1 VKARIIDA
9 EHSVGKMLSDA
20 VFSES
25 GQRLFAK
32 GHRIEVNDV
41 LRLYSQGITEV
52 SIAELEEGEIDE
64 NEAVMRL
71 AGEIGS
77 GSIEARL
84 GGGGKLNLFATEPS
98 CVLVDDQL
106 LKQVNYLGSVAVATL
121 PNFSYVEAGGRIGA
135 VKSTPLAVDKSQLDP
150 VISILKEKGP
160 VLQAR
165 PIRTPSVGILYT
177 DPVSGEK
184 ARFQFENIMRRRLDR
199 MGIHSAYVLVSIE
212 EETAVARCLRQLLL
226 AKPSSILIASTT
238 APAGIEDV
246 VGRAMMRVGCRIE
259 RTLAP
264 VDPGALFL
272 LCYKDDVP
280 IVLAVGCYRSAK
292 PNVLDL
298 LLPPM
303 LARHRVSS
311 WDVARLGHGGLLA

>member
-1 VKARIIDA
+1 MKARIIDA
-9 EHSVGKMLSDA
+9 EHSVGRMLSDA

-25 GQRLFAK
+25 GHRLFAK

-41 LRLYSQGITEV
+41 LRLYSQGVTEV
-52 SIAELEEGEIDE
+52 SIAELEEGEVDE
-64 NEAVMRL
+64 NEAVMRV

-84 GGGGKLNLFATEPS
+84 GGGGKVNLFATEPS

-106 LKQVNYLGSVAVATL
+106 LKQVNYLGSVAVATV
-121 PNFSYVEAGGRIGA
+121 PNFSYAAAAARIGS

-150 VISILKEKGP
+150 VLSLLKEKGP
-160 VLQAR
+160 VLQVR
-165 PIRTPSVGILYT
+165 PIRTPTIGILYT

-184 ARFQFENIMRRRLDR
+184 ARYQFENIMRRRLER
-199 MGIHSAYVLVSIE
+199 MGIHSTYVLVSVE
-212 EETAVARCLRQLLL
+212 EETAVARCLQQLLL
-226 AKPSSILIASTT
+226 AKPSPILIASTT

-246 VGRAMMRVGCRIE
+246 VGRAMVRVGCRIE
-259 RTLAP
+259 RCLAP
-264 VDPGALFL
+264 VEPGTLFL
-272 LCYKDDVP
+272 LSYKDDIP
-280 IVLAVGCYRSAK
+280 IVQAVGCYRSAK

-311 WDVARLGHGGLLA
+311 WDVASLGHGGLLA

>member
-1 VKARIIDA
+1 LKARIIDA

-25 GQRLFAK
+25 GQKLFAK
-32 GHRIEVNDV
+32 GHRIEINDV
-41 LRLYSQGITEV
+41 PRLYSQGIAEV

-64 NEAVMRL
+64 NEAVMRV

-84 GGGGKLNLFATEPS
+84 GSGGKVNLFATEPS
-98 CVLVDDQL
+98 CALVDDQL

-135 VKSTPLAVDKSQLDP
+135 VKSTPLAVDKSQLYP
-150 VISILKEKGP
+150 VISMLKEKGP

-165 PIRTPSVGILYT
+165 PIRMPAVGILYT

-184 ARFQFENIMRRRLDR
+184 ARYQFENIMRRRLER
-199 MGIHSAYVLVSIE
+199 MGIHSTYVLVSIE
-212 EETAVARCLRQLLL
+212 EEAAVARCLQQLLL
-226 AKPSSILIASTT
+226 AKPSSILVASTT

-246 VGRAMMRVGCRIE
+246 VGRAMVRVGCRIE
-259 RTLAP
+259 RSLAP
-264 VDPGALFL
+264 VDPGTL
-272 LCYKDDVP
+272 LLMCYKDDVP

-311 WDVARLGHGGLLA
+311 WDVASLGHGGLLA

>member
-1 VKARIIDA
+1 MKARIIDA

-41 LRLYSQGITEV
+41 LRLYSQGVTEV
-52 SIAELEEGEIDE
+52 SIAELEEGEVDE
-64 NEAVMRL
+64 NEAVMRV
-71 AGEIGS
+71 ACEIGS

-84 GGGGKLNLFATEPS
+84 GGGGKVNLFATEPS

-106 LKQVNYLGSVAVATL
+106 LKQVNYLGSVAVATV
-121 PNFSYVEAGGRIGA
+121 PNFSYAAAAARIGS
-135 VKSTPLAVDKSQLDP
+135 VKSTPLAVDKSQLEP
-150 VISILKEKGP
+150 VISLLKEKGP
-160 VLQAR
+160 VLQVR
-165 PIRTPSVGILYT
+165 PIRTPTIGILYT

-184 ARFQFENIMRRRLDR
+184 ARFQFENIMRRRLER
-199 MGIHSAYVLVSIE
+199 MGIHSTYVLVSIE
-212 EETAVARCLRQLLL
+212 EETAVARCIQQLVL
-226 AKPSSILIASTT
+226 AKPSSILVASTT

-246 VGRAMMRVGCRIE
+246 VGRAMVRVGCRIE
-259 RTLAP
+259 RCLAP
-264 VDPGALFL
+264 VEPGTLFL
-272 LCYKDDVP
+272 LCYKDDIP
-280 IVLAVGCYRSAK
+280 IVQAVGCYRSAK

-311 WDVARLGHGGLLA
+311 WDVASLGHGGLLA